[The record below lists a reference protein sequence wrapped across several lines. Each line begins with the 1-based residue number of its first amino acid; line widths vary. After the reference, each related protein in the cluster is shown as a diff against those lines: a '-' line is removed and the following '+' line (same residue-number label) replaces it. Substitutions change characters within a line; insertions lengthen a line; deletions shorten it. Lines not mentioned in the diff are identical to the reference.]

1 MKIEASSF
9 LWHNVSAR
17 KTKHRKYDALCK
29 KIIPDKCPKCNNN
42 QRFHKFGK
50 DKFGHQK
57 YRCLVCKHQFAP
69 DFMPKNRSNKY
80 PPALYAENLHF
91 CITIIVIIQM
101 SVAAI
106 KSVITLSL
114 YQNQLLPYLPP
125 CPLCLVKMI

>member
-17 KTKHRKYDALCK
+17 KTKHRKYDASCK
-29 KIIPDKCPKCNNN
+29 KLYQINARNATIISVSISLAKINLDTKNIVALSANISLLLIL
-42 QRFHKFGK
+42 
-50 DKFGHQK
+50 
-57 YRCLVCKHQFAP
+57 CLRTGPTNILPVLC
-69 DFMPKNRSNKY
+69 
-80 PPALYAENLHF
+80 AENLHF
-91 CITIIVIIQM
+91 CITIIVIIQI

-114 YQNQLLPYLPP
+114 FQSQLLPYLSP